1 MIGGENEEL
10 SDSAATP
17 SNDEKQDNAAVS
29 VTKAVK
35 DEVAN
40 KTTLPEPAVTQI
52 DTTGAAAAK
61 EKKEGSESHNSD
73 DSKDDEEDDDDEEES
88 PSKSLN
94 DVWVFD
100 THLLKWLELTPSLY
114 IQGSGA
120 GKRIRKQFE
129 PRMAHSAVI
138 IDQFVVVFGGLNK
151 ETNSL
156 ISNDLYIL
164 CLNGIT
170 NALLP
175 KDKIDEKKPLLI
187 KKPIKPVKPV
197 AAIEN
202 GNNSQ
207 PVAS

>member
-1 MIGGENEEL
+1 MGSNREDENE
-10 SDSAATP
+10 
-17 SNDEKQDNAAVS
+17 
-29 VTKAVK
+29 
-35 DEVAN
+35 
-40 KTTLPEPAVTQI
+40 
-52 DTTGAAAAK
+52 
-61 EKKEGSESHNSD
+61 
-73 DSKDDEEDDDDEEES
+73 
-88 PSKSLN
+88 SKSKALG

-100 THLLKWLELTPSLY
+100 THLRRWMEIRPPLF

-156 ISNDLYIL
+156 ISNDLYVL

-175 KDKIDEKKPLLI
+175 KEKAILPPPNDDSRKLLMKKPKLM
-187 KKPIKPVKPV
+187 KPLV
-197 AAIEN
+197 
-202 GNNSQ
+202 SRLD
-207 PVAS
+207 SS